1 MQIVL
6 FCNAQIVLF
15 SSVIFSQE
23 VIQRRQQGKVNAFTY
38 LGSILARHQVL
49 GRETIVD
56 LHGIQALVPLLVE
69 MIASKKVAVE
79 IEEKP
84 HEPG

>member
-15 SSVIFSQE
+15 SSVTFSPE
-23 VIQRRQQGKVNAFTY
+23 VIQRRQWVKVNASTY
-38 LGSILARHQVL
+38 LGSISAPPQAL

-56 LHGIQALVPLLVE
+56 LHGIQALVPLLVG
-69 MIASKKVAVE
+69 MIASKKVEVE